1 MTLLDYLQE
10 ILRQFAQAIMWPVLI
25 ILVAL
30 IILALWAIGAVIVE
44 FVTERRHFKAYVPD
58 IINRIEA
65 SDFECLPDIVCESKL
80 LWAQKSALLM
90 VANNAGVPEDALFAM
105 AKSEIA
111 RVNARYRRKVAFSD
125 LLTKIAPMMGLMAT
139 LIPLGPGIVAM
150 GKGDVTTLSASLG
163 VAFDGT
169 VAGLVAAVVSL
180 SVSHMRRRWY
190 ADYACALESL
200 MTTILE
206 KAQMEREA
214 GAKLPSGFGRDGLS
228 AYQEKAKQA
237 ASDACAHHRTRAAR
251 DDADARKAAA
261 FAGGAGASCA
271 DEGGAR

>member
-30 IILALWAIGAVIVE
+30 IILALWAIGSLVVE
-44 FVTERRHFKAYVPD
+44 LVTERRHFKVYVPD
-58 IINRIEA
+58 VINRIEQA
-65 SDFECLPDIVCESKL
+65 DFERLPAIVCESEL

-150 GKGDVTTLSASLG
+150 GKGDVAVLSASLG

-180 SVSHMRRRWY
+180 SVSHARRRWY
-190 ADYACALESL
+190 AEYACALESL

-214 GAKLPSGFGRDGLS
+214 GRALPTGFGREGLA
-228 AYQEKAKQA
+228 AYKERAK
-237 ASDACAHHRTRAAR
+237 RA
-251 DDADARKAAA
+251 ADARATGADGEAKRAA
-261 FAGGAGASCA
+261 
-271 DEGGAR
+271 DTGGAR